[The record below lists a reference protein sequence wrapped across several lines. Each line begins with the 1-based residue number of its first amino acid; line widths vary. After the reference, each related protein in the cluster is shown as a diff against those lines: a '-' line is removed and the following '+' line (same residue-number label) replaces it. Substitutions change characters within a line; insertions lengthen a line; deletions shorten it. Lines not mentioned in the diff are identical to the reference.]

1 MRRPSFLLAT
11 VFAVAMAAAACEPT
25 EPPAFA
31 RRSSAPATPQP
42 TGDAP
47 ASGEASASGGAGA
60 SPSVGAPTGSPR
72 IEISGTTVTI
82 VGRAEKITDI
92 FPLDGT
98 YAFKL
103 TACPG
108 TGVIPFIFI
117 FEEFGQGR
125 GQYVDADFTVKNLV
139 GNFYLRVAGP
149 PNCDWTV
156 TLTKA

>member
-1 MRRPSFLLAT
+1 MRRHSLLLAT
-11 VFAVAMAAAACEPT
+11 AIAVAMAAAACEPT

-42 TGDAP
+42 TGAP
-47 ASGEASASGGAGA
+47 ASGEASASGA
-60 SPSVGAPTGSPR
+60 SPSAGAPTGSPR

-82 VGRAEKITDI
+82 VGRSEKLTDI

-125 GQYVDADFTVKNLV
+125 GQYVDAEFTVRNLV

>member
-1 MRRPSFLLAT
+1 MTRPAIALLI
-11 VFAVAMAAAACEPT
+11 VLAVAGLAACEPT

-31 RRSSAPATPQP
+31 RRSSAPATA
-42 TGDAP
+42 AP
-47 ASGEASASGGAGA
+47 SAGPSGASPSAGASAGA
-60 SPSVGAPTGSPR
+60 SPSAAAPAGSPR
-72 IEISGTTVTI
+72 VEIAGDNVTV
-82 VGRAEKITDI
+82 VGRGDKLTDV

-125 GQYVDADFTVKNLV
+125 GQYVDAEFTVKNLV
-139 GNFYLRVAGP
+139 GNFYLRVSGP
-149 PNCDWTV
+149 PSCDWTV